1 MNKYNFFIS
10 SMGIFIPIDGA
21 KLDVKNADFVSG
33 EGEQLSYYFYSAE
46 SLIRVSKHWGMVSRC
61 VWLLNGMVEDTH
73 NCVILDHFVAAKINW
88 DSLSWLKEMSAR
100 DIQLNLQHLKSW
112 RDRFVFDP
120 AKPHIT
126 LEWLNKKII
135 QQETILMNA
144 EFAELSNIDRLP
156 DVAKNKYMRKQK
168 RLAQINR
175 KETIAEVRQFVE
187 LERRQECQVSGVK
200 YTKRFKNTKN
210 DKRKLGRL
218 SKQVW
223 KEQFYIS
230 QKYL

>member
-46 SLIRVSKHWGMVSRC
+46 SLIRVSKHWGMVSKC

-144 EFAELSNIDRLP
+144 QFAELSNIDRLP
-156 DVAKNKYMRKQK
+156 DVAKNKYMRRQK
-168 RLAQINR
+168 RLTHINK
-175 KETIAEVRQFVE
+175 KEARAEIREYIKLHSVDGKK
-187 LERRQECQVSGVK
+187 LK
-200 YTKRFKNTKN
+200 TTKNTKN

-218 SKQVW
+218 HKKIW
-223 KEQFYIS
+223 RDNFYIS